1 LQAACLTK
9 SAAEVRH
16 LCYSNACMQRDHLK
30 GMELIYEDR
39 DIIVIDKPP
48 GLLTMASAT
57 EREKTAYHIL
67 TDYVRKGSAKS
78 PKRVFIVHR
87 LDRDTSG
94 IVIFAKTEAAKNCL
108 QDQWDKTEKKYLAVV
123 YGKLPEKSGVI
134 TSYLTENAAH
144 VVYSTKDKSAG
155 KLSTTAYKVLK
166 ETRDF
171 SAVEIDLVTGRKNQ
185 IRVHFAEMGHPI
197 VGDRKYGKKNDIHKR
212 MALHA
217 RSISFLHPWNGRRM
231 LFITKVPAYFT
242 GLVGN
247 IV

>member
-1 LQAACLTK
+1 MRK
-9 SAAEVRH
+9 E
-16 LCYSNACMQRDHLK
+16 HLK
-30 GMELIYEDR
+30 GIEIIYEDR
-39 DIIVIDKPP
+39 DILVVNKQA

-67 TDYVRKGSAKS
+67 TDYVRKGCAKS
-78 PKRVFIVHR
+78 PKRIFIVHR

-108 QDQWDKTEKKYLAVV
+108 QNQWDNTEKKYIAVV
-123 YGKLPEKSGVI
+123 YGKLPEKSGVM
-134 TSYLTENAAH
+134 TSYLAENAAH
-144 VVYSTKDKSAG
+144 VVYSTKDRSIG

-171 SAVEIDLVTGRKNQ
+171 SVLEVDLVTGRKNQ
-185 IRVHFAEMGHPI
+185 IRVHCAENGHPV
-197 VGDRKYGKKNDIHKR
+197 VGDAKYGKNDDLHKR

-231 LFITKVPAYFT
+231 LLEANVPTYFT

-247 IV
+247 ITY

>member
-1 LQAACLTK
+1 MRK
-9 SAAEVRH
+9 D
-16 LCYSNACMQRDHLK
+16 YLK
-30 GMELIYEDR
+30 GIEIIYEDR
-39 DIIVIDKPP
+39 EILVIDKPP
-48 GLLTMASAT
+48 RLLTMASAA

-67 TDYVRKGSAKS
+67 TDYARKGCARSH
-78 PKRVFIVHR
+78 KRIFIVHR

-94 IVIFAKTEAAKNCL
+94 IVIFAKTESSKNCL

-123 YGKLPEKSGVI
+123 YGRLPEKSGVM
-134 TSYLTENAAH
+134 TSYLAENAAH
-144 VVYSTKDKSAG
+144 VVYSTKNRSIG

-171 SAVEIDLVTGRKNQ
+171 SVLEIDLVTGRKNQ
-185 IRVHFAEMGHPI
+185 IRVHLAEKGHPV
-197 VGDRKYGKKNDIHKR
+197 VGDAKYGKTGDMHKR

-231 LFITKVPAYFT
+231 LLEAKVPAYFT

-247 IV
+247 IP

>member
-1 LQAACLTK
+1 MRK
-9 SAAEVRH
+9 
-16 LCYSNACMQRDHLK
+16 DHLK
-30 GMELIYEDR
+30 GIGIIYEDR
-39 DIIVIDKPP
+39 DIVVIDKPP

-67 TDYVRKGSAKS
+67 TDYVRKGAAKS

-87 LDRDTSG
+87 LDRETSG
-94 IVIFAKTEAAKNCL
+94 IVIFAKTEAAKNRL
-108 QDQWDKTEKKYLAVV
+108 QEQWDETEKKYLAIV

-144 VVYSTKDKSAG
+144 VVYSTKDKSIG
-155 KLSTTAYKVLK
+155 KLSTTAYKVIK

-171 SAVEIDLVTGRKNQ
+171 SALEIDLVTGRKNQ
-185 IRVHFAEMGHPI
+185 IRVHFAEKGHPV
-197 VGDRKYGKKNDIHKR
+197 VGDAKYGKKYDIHKR
-212 MALHA
+212 MALFA

-231 LFITKVPAYFT
+231 LLEAKIPAYFA

-247 IV
+247 IT